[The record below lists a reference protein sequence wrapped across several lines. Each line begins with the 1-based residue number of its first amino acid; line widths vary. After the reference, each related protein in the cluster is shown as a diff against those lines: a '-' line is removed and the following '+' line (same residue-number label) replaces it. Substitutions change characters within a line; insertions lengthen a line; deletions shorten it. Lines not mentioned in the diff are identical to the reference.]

1 MPEFGKP
8 DKPFAKRG
16 RVEMQDHCTEWI
28 GSRYAGCDRKDR
40 GVFGGLTARRIGKQA
55 QLRASHRRAESFE
68 SLHFRI
74 AFQDPVDGRITFDP
88 PLAHER
94 EADGRFKQSRVQ
106 EGLPDAAGQFRERFF
121 LAGSERMVPGDT
133 HGYSNIGWN

>member
-28 GSRYAGCDRKDR
+28 GSRYACRDRKDR
-40 GVFGGLTARRIGKQA
+40 GVFGGLTARGIGKQA
-55 QLRASHRRAESFE
+55 QLRASHRCTEGFE
-68 SLHFRI
+68 SLHFRM
-74 AFQDPVDGRITFDP
+74 AFQDPVYGRMTFDP

-94 EADGRFKQSRVQ
+94 KTDGRFKQSRVQ
-106 EGLPDAAGQFRERFF
+106 EGLPDAAHQLRERFF
-121 LAGSERMVPGDT
+121 LAGSERMVHSDT
-133 HGYSNIGWN
+133 HGYSNIG